1 MLLREALRVQR
12 GDVVSFVGAGGKTA
26 ALFRLAAE
34 LRAEGWRVLA
44 TTTTR
49 VAQYE
54 IAQAPAAIEMTGTVS
69 SEHIR
74 AQLSEHGFVFLYA
87 SGDARN
93 EHKVVG
99 LAPATIGGLIDA
111 VNSDAL
117 LIEADGARRLPF
129 KVPRAHEPVIPRETT
144 LVVPV
149 AGVDALGQP
158 LDEAHVY
165 NAAELC
171 DRYGFV
177 EGERLIPPWMAVA
190 LRDPELG
197 LRGVPDGAR
206 VCVLLNKTPGDGH
219 LHRRARRV
227 AQLVLRSARIEA
239 VALGAMESRREPVF
253 ELQRRV
259 GAIVLAAGESAR
271 MGRSKPLLPWDRGQT
286 VIEAIV
292 ARLVALRL
300 AEIVV
305 VTGHRAA
312 EVGRAVGHLPVRVV
326 HNPEFQEGEML
337 SSLQAGLRA
346 LPDDTA
352 ACLVVM
358 GDQPALNV
366 RLVDRVLLAYAQGR
380 GEIVAPVY
388 EGRRGHPV
396 LFDRRYWPELLA
408 LESGAPRDV
417 IARYPDAPH
426 LVPADDDSILRDI
439 DTPEQYRRER
449 RLAGLEEAP

>member
-49 VAQYE
+49 VASYE
-54 IAQAPAAIEMTGTVS
+54 VAQAPAAVQVTGAVTS
-69 SEHIR
+69 GHIR
-74 AQLSEHGFVFLYA
+74 DQLSEHGFVFLYA
-87 SGDARN
+87 ADDAQ
-93 EHKVVG
+93 KAAG
-99 LAPATIGGLIDA
+99 LPPAVMTGLINS
-111 VNSDAL
+111 VNSDVL

-129 KVPRAHEPVIPRETT
+129 KVPYAHEPVIPPETT
-144 LVVPV
+144 LVVLV
-149 AGVDALGQP
+149 AGVDALDQP

-165 NAAELC
+165 NTARLC

-206 VCVLLNKTPGDGH
+206 VCVLLNKTPGEGYA
-219 LHRRARRV
+219 HRRARRV

-239 VALGAMESRREPVF
+239 VALGAMQSPGEPVC
-253 ELQRRV
+253 EVQRRV
-259 GAIVLAAGESAR
+259 AAIVLAAGESAR
-271 MGRSKPLLPWDRGQT
+271 MGRPKPLLPWERGQT
-286 VIEAIV
+286 VIEAIA

-300 AEIVV
+300 AEIVI

-312 EVGRAVGHLPVRVV
+312 DVARAVGWLPVRVV
-326 HNPEFQEGEML
+326 HNPDYRQGEMI
-337 SSLQAGLRA
+337 SSVQAGLRA
-346 LPDDTA
+346 LPQEIA

-358 GDQPALNV
+358 GDQPALSV
-366 RLVDRVLLAYAQGR
+366 RVVDQVLLAYGR
-380 GEIVAPVY
+380 GCGEIVAPVY
-388 EGRRGHPV
+388 EGQRGHPV
-396 LFDRRYWPELLA
+396 LFDCRYWPELLA
-408 LESGAPRDV
+408 LEAGAPRDV
-417 IARYPDAPH
+417 IARYPDRLH
-426 LVPADDDSILRDI
+426 LVPVDDDSILRDI
-439 DTPEQYRRER
+439 DTPEDYRRER
-449 RLAGLEEAP
+449 RLAGLE

>member
-1 MLLREALRVQR
+1 MLLHEALRVQR

-26 ALFRLAAE
+26 ALFRLGAE
-34 LRAEGWRVLA
+34 LRARGWRVLA

-49 VAQYE
+49 VARHE
-54 IAQAPAAIEMTGTVS
+54 VAQAPAAIEMTGAVP
-69 SEHIR
+69 SERIR

-99 LAPATIGGLIDA
+99 LPPAAVAGLIDA
-111 VNSDAL
+111 VNSDVL

-129 KVPRAHEPVIPRETT
+129 KVPRAHEPVIPHETT

-149 AGVDALGQP
+149 AGVDALDQP

-165 NAAELC
+165 NAAGLC
-171 DRYGFV
+171 NRYGFV

-227 AQLVLRSARIEA
+227 AQLVLRSSRIEA

-253 ELQRRV
+253 EVQRRV

-271 MGRSKPLLPWDRGQT
+271 MGQPKPLLPWERGQP

-300 AEIVV
+300 AEIMV
-305 VTGHRAA
+305 VTGHRAGA
-312 EVGRAVGHLPVRVV
+312 VARAVSHLPVRIV
-326 HNPEFQEGEML
+326 HNAEYKEGEML
-337 SSLQAGLRA
+337 SSVQAGLRA
-346 LPDDTA
+346 LPEDTA

-380 GEIVAPVY
+380 GEIIAPVY

-408 LESGAPRDV
+408 LEAGAPRDV
-417 IARYPDAPH
+417 IARYPEKLH
-426 LVPADDDSILRDI
+426 LVAADDDSILRDI
-439 DTPEQYRRER
+439 DTPEQYHRER
-449 RLAGLEEAP
+449 RLAGLEG